1 MIELKCFIYLDVVC
15 LDFIEY
21 MYFIFDF
28 SLVFIF
34 MIYYKNSRFF

>member
-1 MIELKCFIYLDVVC
+1 MIELRRIIYFNVVC

-34 MIYYKNSRFF
+34 MIYYKDSRFF